1 MAHDKHKGGI
11 GFYVF
16 VLMVLA
22 VITYIEFAIVEY
34 DISWLNRGWTMA
46 LLAILSVVKFF
57 MVIWFFMH
65 LKDDNKTYTGFFSSG
80 MVIAMGT
87 FIALAALFT
96 VRGAMNVRAQQ
107 QEVVA
112 EHGSEEHAAEIPER
126 AFSDTLRVPEP
137 KNQGLTVELPR
148 ATTETF
154 SLNTVPAFGL
164 ISDSAAT
171 EETSGEEA
179 PANESVTPEV
189 EPESAAPD
197 DETESSSTEETTQE
211 TATESS
217 DEAVTQE
224 ATTTDDSSTEETTT
238 NAEEVAETSVEED
251 TTSETASA
259 SDATE
264 AATLSA
270 QTDVSWDTRL
280 GEQAYSNCVACHQ
293 PNGQGIPGAFPPQ
306 AGHAPEIYNVAGGRT
321 YMIHTVLW
329 GLQGEISVDGQT
341 YNGIMTPWGSLMD
354 DEQIAAVLNYVLTSW
369 GNDALLED
377 FTPIT
382 PEEVA
387 AERENSMTAQ
397 EVYDSRAALG
407 IPE

>member
-1 MAHDKHKGGI
+1 MAHDSHSGSHKGGI

-34 DISWLNRGWTMA
+34 EISWLNRGWTLA

-96 VRGAMNVRAQQ
+96 VRSAMNVRAQQ
-107 QEVVA
+107 QTEVTVMEGEA
-112 EHGSEEHAAEIPER
+112 GYGEEVEIPER
-126 AFSDTLRVPEP
+126 AFADTLRIPQP
-137 KNQGLTVELPR
+137 KNQGLSIELPR
-148 ATTETF
+148 AATDSF
-154 SLNTVPAFGL
+154 SLDGIPAFGL
-164 ISDSAAT
+164 VNDTAPVNESTETESETTEPEASAPT
-171 EETSGEEA
+171 EEA
-179 PANESVTPEV
+179 PS
-189 EPESAAPD
+189 
-197 DETESSSTEETTQE
+197 EEE
-211 TATESS
+211 TATLEVDS
-217 DEAVTQE
+217 AVSETVIAE
-224 ATTTDDSSTEETTT
+224 GNATAETTLT
-238 NAEEVAETSVEED
+238 AD
-251 TTSETASA
+251 ASA
-259 SDATE
+259 E
-264 AATLSA
+264 
-270 QTDVSWDTRL
+270 WDRAL
-280 GEQAYSNCVACHQ
+280 GEQSYANCAACHQ
-293 PNGQGIPGAFPPQ
+293 PNGQGIPSAFPPQ
-306 AGHAPEIYNVAGGRT
+306 AGHAPEIYNVEGGRT

-329 GLQGEISVDGQT
+329 GLQGEIVVDGIT
-341 YNGIMTPWGSLMD
+341 YNGIMTPWGSIMD

-387 AERENSMTAQ
+387 LERDTPMTAQ

>member
-1 MAHDKHKGGI
+1 MAKDNHKGGI

-34 DISWLNRGWTMA
+34 EISWLNRGWTMA

-96 VRGAMNVRAQQ
+96 VRSAMNVRAQQ
-107 QEVVA
+107 QQEVAATHGEA
-112 EHGSEEHAAEIPER
+112 EAGHGSEEHAVEIPER
-126 AFSDTLRVPEP
+126 AFSDTLRVPKP
-137 KNQGLTVELPR
+137 KNQGLAVELPR

-164 ISDSAAT
+164 VNDSAPS
-171 EETSGEEA
+171 EETSSEEA
-179 PANESVTPEV
+179 PVDESVTPEV
-189 EPESAAPD
+189 EPESAAPAD
-197 DETESSSTEETTQE
+197 NETESSSTEETTQE
-211 TATESS
+211 TAAE
-217 DEAVTQE
+217 
-224 ATTTDDSSTEETTT
+224 DSSTET
-238 NAEEVAETSVEED
+238 AETSSED
-251 TTSETASA
+251 TPSETASA
-259 SDATE
+259 SDTT
-264 AATLSA
+264 ATLSA
-270 QTDVSWDTRL
+270 QTDTSWDREL
-280 GEQAYSNCVACHQ
+280 GEQAYNNCVACHQ
-293 PNGQGIPGAFPPQ
+293 PNGQGVPGAFPPQ
-306 AGHAPEIYNVAGGRT
+306 AGHAPEIYNVEGGRT

-341 YNGIMTPWGSLMD
+341 YNGIMTPWNALMD

-387 AERENSMTAQ
+387 AERANKMTAQ
-397 EVYDSRAALG
+397 EVYDSRAALD

>member
-1 MAHDKHKGGI
+1 MAHDSDSHKGGI

-34 DISWLNRGWTMA
+34 EIAWLNRGWTLA
-46 LLAILSVVKFF
+46 LLAILSLVKFF

-96 VRGAMNVRAQQ
+96 VRSAMNVRAQNQ
-107 QEVVA
+107 PQETALHSEA
-112 EHGSEEHAAEIPER
+112 EGGQGGEENALEIPER
-126 AFSDTLRVPEP
+126 AFSDTLRVPQP
-137 KNQGLTVELPR
+137 KNQGLSVELPR
-148 ATTETF
+148 AATDSF
-154 SLNTVPAFGL
+154 SLDGIPAFGL
-164 ISDSAAT
+164 VSDT
-171 EETSGEEA
+171 A
-179 PANESVTPEV
+179 PANDSVEEPTETT
-189 EPESAAPD
+189 EPESSTPVE
-197 DETESSSTEETTQE
+197 ETEEASSETISEETETATTQE
-211 TATESS
+211 T
-217 DEAVTQE
+217 
-224 ATTTDDSSTEETTT
+224 T
-238 NAEEVAETSVEED
+238 NLVA
-251 TTSETASA
+251 
-259 SDATE
+259 
-264 AATLSA
+264 
-270 QTDVSWDTRL
+270 DVSTDWDVAL
-280 GEQAYSNCVACHQ
+280 GEQTYTNCVACHQ
-293 PNGQGIPGAFPPQ
+293 PNGQGVPAAFPPQ
-306 AGHAPEIYNVAGGRT
+306 AGHAPEIYNVEGGRT

-329 GLQGEISVDGQT
+329 GLQGEIVVDGTT

-387 AERENSMTAQ
+387 TERATPMTSQ
-397 EVYDSRAALG
+397 EVYESRAALG